1 MWNSNFLEFE
11 FDAKNFSSADLIE
24 VRDLHGHGSLDYQN
38 LLLTDVTVSG
48 SELAL
53 LGELELMAPTF
64 SGSIKKLQFDKKNN
78 LEFIEGFE
86 VNANELQHK
95 PLDYNLQTFSMQIN
109 FAKA

>member
-1 MWNSNFLEFE
+1 MSDGSLRAITLDWGFSNSFIPKIKLSLGPLLFENNLIFNEAKIDLELPQIWNSNFLEFE

-53 LGELELMAPTF
+53 LE
-64 SGSIKKLQFDKKNN
+64 S
-78 LEFIEGFE
+78 
-86 VNANELQHK
+86 
-95 PLDYNLQTFSMQIN
+95 
-109 FAKA
+109 